1 MKSFFA
7 SFFGTLFAIAL
18 VTVGGFFLL
27 IGIISLI
34 GSTNKG
40 PTVENKSVLV
50 IDLSVPISDAP
61 AEFNTSELISELSGQ
76 ENQRVTLR
84 ELLRSISLA
93 ATDDRISAIFLT
105 GNVTP
110 PANYSSGLAAL
121 REIRDA
127 LVRFKQS
134 KKLIYAHL
142 VVPFTKT
149 YYVAS
154 VADKIYLDREEGM
167 AVSGLVSEQ
176 LRFASLLKKFGI
188 GIQVSKQGKYKSA
201 VEPFVLDNSS
211 PENTEQV
218 QALLSDFWSEITSGI
233 EQARGIPA
241 GTVQQLIA
249 QKGLIDADTALE
261 QKLVTDVEPLTSV
274 MDELKQKY
282 AEDSKNNTFRQITVA
297 NYLAAFDG
305 RIKTAEK
312 GPKVGV
318 VYAEGEIVDGEGDSA
333 TVGGDKLA
341 RAVRKFR
348 FDPDIKAIVLRV
360 NSPGGSALASEVIRS
375 ELESTQKVKPLVV
388 SMGTVAASGGYWI
401 STAANRVFAEPGT
414 ITGSIGVFGLFPNV
428 QKLANDNG
436 VFWNPIETSPYSS
449 LFTVSR
455 PKTEAEL
462 AVVQRSIDHIYD
474 DFLKHVSDARHLPV
488 DSVKEIAQGRVWSGT
503 QAVKLHLVDELGG
516 LGAAISYAGK
526 LANLGDAPKLTEY
539 PVKKDLNERLK
550 DLFKGNERPP
560 VSKLDPI
567 NRELKALET
576 NLQTLT
582 HLNDPQGVYA
592 LLPIGI
598 EWK

>member
-7 SFFGTLFAIAL
+7 SFFGTLFAVAL
-18 VTVGGFFLL
+18 IVVGGFFLL

-34 GSTNKG
+34 GSSNKG

-61 AEFNTSELISELSGQ
+61 GEFNTSELISELSGQ

-84 ELLRSISLA
+84 EILRGISLA
-93 ATDDRISAIFLT
+93 ATDDRVSAIFLT

-110 PANYSSGLAAL
+110 VNYSSGLAAL
-121 REIRDA
+121 REIREA
-127 LVRFKQS
+127 LVQFKQS
-134 KKLIYAHL
+134 KKLVYAHL
-142 VVPFTKT
+142 VVPFTRT

-154 VADKIYLDREEGM
+154 VADKIYLDPEEGM

-201 VEPFVLDNSS
+201 VEPYILDTSS

-218 QALLSDFWSEITSGI
+218 QALLSDFWSEITAGI
-233 EQARGIPA
+233 EQARGIAP
-241 GTVQQLIA
+241 GTVQKLIA

-261 QKLVTDVEPLTSV
+261 QKLVTSLEPLTTV

-282 AEDSKNNTFRQITVA
+282 AEDSKNNTFRQITIA

-305 RIKTAEK
+305 RIRTPEK
-312 GPKVGV
+312 GSKVGV
-318 VYAEGEIVDGEGDSA
+318 IYAEGEIVDGEGDTS
-333 TVGGDKLA
+333 TIGGDKLA

-348 FDPDIKAIVLRV
+348 FDPDIKAVVLRV
-360 NSPGGSALASEVIRS
+360 NSPGGSALASEVIRT
-375 ELESTQKVKPLVV
+375 ELESTQRVKPIVV

-414 ITGSIGVFGLFPNV
+414 ITGSIGVFGLLPNV

-436 VFWNPIETSPYSS
+436 VFWNPIETSPYSDI
-449 LFTVSR
+449 FTISR
-455 PKTEAEL
+455 PKTDAEL
-462 AVVQRSIDHIYD
+462 AVFQRSIDRIYE
-474 DFLKHVSDARHLPV
+474 DFLKRVSDARRLSE
-488 DSVKEIAQGRVWSGT
+488 DNVKEIAQGRVWSGT
-503 QAVKLHLVDELGG
+503 QAVKLHLVDEIGG
-516 LGAAISYAGK
+516 LQAAISYAGK
-526 LANLGDAPKLTEY
+526 LVNLGDTPKITEY
-539 PVKKDLNERLK
+539 PAKKDLNERLK
-550 DLFKGNERPP
+550 ELFKGSERPP

-576 NLQTLT
+576 DLQTLT
-582 HLNDPQGVYA
+582 RLNDPQGIYA
-592 LLPIGI
+592 LLPFGI

>member
-18 VTVGGFFLL
+18 VIIGAFLLL

-34 GSTNKG
+34 GSSNKG

-84 ELLRSISLA
+84 EVLRSISLA
-93 ATDDRISAIFLT
+93 TTDDRISAIFLI

-110 PANYSSGLAAL
+110 GSYSSGLAAL
-121 REIRDA
+121 REIREA
-127 LVRFKQS
+127 LLRFKQS
-134 KKLIYAHL
+134 KKPVYAHL
-142 VVPFTKT
+142 VVPFTRT

-154 VADKIYLDREEGM
+154 VADKIYLNREEGM
-167 AVSGLVSEQ
+167 AVTGLVSEQ
-176 LRFASLLKKFGI
+176 LRFASLLKKLGI
-188 GIQVSKQGKYKSA
+188 GVQVSKEGKYKSA

-218 QALLSDFWSEITSGI
+218 QALLSDFWGEITNGI
-233 EQARGIPA
+233 EQARGLKP

-261 QKLVTDVEPLTSV
+261 QNLVTSLEPLTSV

-282 AEDSKNNTFRQITVA
+282 AEDSKHNTFRQITVA

-305 RIKTAEK
+305 RVRTPEK
-312 GPKVGV
+312 GSKVAV
-318 VYAEGEIVDGEGDSA
+318 VYAEGEIVDGEGDSG

-375 ELESTQKVKPLVV
+375 ELESTQKVKPVVV

-401 STAANRVFAEPGT
+401 STVANRVFAEPGT

-436 VFWNPIETSPYSS
+436 VFWNPIETAPYSGLFS
-449 LFTVSR
+449 LSR

-462 AVVQRSIDHIYD
+462 AVLQRSIDRIYD
-474 DFLKHVSDARHLPV
+474 DFLKHVSDARHLPI
-488 DSVKEIAQGRVWSGT
+488 DGVKEIAQGRVWSGT
-503 QAVKLHLVDELGG
+503 QAIKLHLVDEIGG
-516 LGAAISYAGK
+516 LQAAISYAGK
-526 LANLGDAPKLTEY
+526 LANLGDNPKITEY
-539 PVKKDLNERLK
+539 PAKKDLNERLK
-550 DLFKGNERPP
+550 ELFKSTERPP
-560 VSKLDPI
+560 VSKLDSV
-567 NRELKALET
+567 NSELKALET
-576 NLQTLT
+576 ELHTLT
-582 HLNDPQGVYA
+582 HLNDPQGIYA

>member
-18 VTVGGFFLL
+18 VIIGGFLLL

-34 GSTNKG
+34 GSSNKG

-61 AEFNTSELISELSGQ
+61 AELNTSELISELSGQ

-84 ELLRSISLA
+84 EVLRSISLA
-93 ATDDRISAIFLT
+93 TTDDRIPAIFLT
-105 GNVTP
+105 GNVSP
-110 PANYSSGLAAL
+110 GSYSSGLAAL
-121 REIRDA
+121 REIREA
-127 LVRFKQS
+127 LLRFKQS
-134 KKLIYAHL
+134 KKPVYAHL
-142 VVPFTKT
+142 VVPFTRT

-188 GIQVSKQGKYKSA
+188 GVQVSKQGKYKSA
-201 VEPFVLDNSS
+201 VEPFLLDNSS

-218 QALLSDFWSEITSGI
+218 QALLSDFWTEITTGI
-233 EQARGIPA
+233 EQARGIKP
-241 GTVQQLIA
+241 GTVQELIA
-249 QKGLIDADTALE
+249 QKGLIDAETALE
-261 QKLVTDVEPLTSV
+261 QKLVTNLEPLTAV

-305 RIKTAEK
+305 RPRTPEK
-312 GPKVGV
+312 GSKVGI
-318 VYAEGEIVDGEGDSA
+318 VYAEGEIVDGEGDSG

-341 RAVRKFR
+341 RAIRKFR
-348 FDPDIKAIVLRV
+348 FDPDIKGIVLRV

-375 ELESTQKVKPLVV
+375 ELESTQKAKPVVV

-428 QKLANDNG
+428 QKLANENG
-436 VFWNPIETSPYSS
+436 VFWNPIETSPYSD
-449 LFTVSR
+449 LFTISR
-455 PKTEAEL
+455 SKTETEL
-462 AVVQRSIDHIYD
+462 AVLQRTIDHIYD
-474 DFLKHVSDARHLPV
+474 DFLKHVSDARHIPV
-488 DSVKEIAQGRVWSGT
+488 DGVKEIAQGRVWSGS
-503 QAVKLHLVDELGG
+503 QAIKLHLVDEIGG
-516 LGAAISYAGK
+516 LQAAISYAGTS
-526 LANLGDAPKLTEY
+526 ANLGDNPKITEY
-539 PVKKDLNERLK
+539 PAKKDLNEKLK
-550 DLFKGNERPP
+550 ELFKGTERPP

-567 NRELKALET
+567 NRELKALEAE
-576 NLQTLT
+576 LHTLT
-582 HLNDPQGVYA
+582 HLNDPQGIYA

-598 EWK
+598 DWK

>member
-18 VTVGGFFLL
+18 VIIGGFLLL

-34 GSTNKG
+34 GSSNKG

-61 AEFNTSELISELSGQ
+61 AELNTSELISELSGQ

-84 ELLRSISLA
+84 EVLRSISLA
-93 ATDDRISAIFLT
+93 TTDDRIPAIFLT
-105 GNVTP
+105 GNVSP
-110 PANYSSGLAAL
+110 GSYSSGLAAL
-121 REIRDA
+121 REIREA
-127 LVRFKQS
+127 LLRFKQS
-134 KKLIYAHL
+134 KKPVYAHL
-142 VVPFTKT
+142 VVPFTRT

-167 AVSGLVSEQ
+167 AVSGLASEQ

-188 GIQVSKQGKYKSA
+188 GVQVSKQGKYKSA
-201 VEPFVLDNSS
+201 VEPFLLDNSS

-218 QALLSDFWSEITSGI
+218 QALLSDFWTEITTGI
-233 EQARGIPA
+233 EQARGIKP
-241 GTVQQLIA
+241 GTVQELIA
-249 QKGLIDADTALE
+249 QKGLIDAETALE
-261 QKLVTDVEPLTSV
+261 QKLVTNLEPLTAV

-297 NYLAAFDG
+297 NYLTAFDG
-305 RIKTAEK
+305 RPRTPEK
-312 GPKVGV
+312 GSKVGI
-318 VYAEGEIVDGEGDSA
+318 VYAEGEIVDGEGDSS

-341 RAVRKFR
+341 RAIRKFR

-375 ELESTQKVKPLVV
+375 ELESTQKAKPVVV

-401 STAANRVFAEPGT
+401 STVANRVFAEPGT

-428 QKLANDNG
+428 QKLANENG
-436 VFWNPIETSPYSS
+436 VFWNPIETSPYSD
-449 LFTVSR
+449 LFTISR
-455 PKTEAEL
+455 PKTDAEL
-462 AVVQRSIDHIYD
+462 GVLQRTIDHIYD
-474 DFLKHVSDARHLPV
+474 DFLKHVSDARHLPI
-488 DSVKEIAQGRVWSGT
+488 DGVKEIAQGRVWSGS
-503 QAVKLHLVDELGG
+503 QAIKLHLVDEMGG
-516 LGAAISYAGK
+516 LQAAISYAGTSAK
-526 LANLGDAPKLTEY
+526 LGDNPKITEY
-539 PVKKDLNERLK
+539 PVKKDLNEKLK
-550 DLFKGNERPP
+550 ELFKGSERPP

-567 NRELKALET
+567 NQELKALEAE
-576 NLQTLT
+576 LHTLT
-582 HLNDPQGVYA
+582 HLNDPQGIYA

-598 EWK
+598 DWK

>member
-18 VTVGGFFLL
+18 IAIGGFLLL

-34 GSTNKG
+34 GSSNKG

-61 AEFNTSELISELSGQ
+61 AELNTSELISELSGQ
-76 ENQRVTLR
+76 ENQHVTLR
-84 ELLRSISLA
+84 EVLRSISLA
-93 ATDDRISAIFLT
+93 TTDDRISAIFLT
-105 GNVTP
+105 GNITP
-110 PANYSSGLAAL
+110 GSYSSGLAAL
-121 REIRDA
+121 REIREA
-127 LVRFKQS
+127 LLRFKQS
-134 KKLIYAHL
+134 KKPVYAHL
-142 VVPFTKT
+142 VVPFTRT

-167 AVSGLVSEQ
+167 AVTGLVSEQ

-188 GIQVSKQGKYKSA
+188 GVQVSKQGKYKSA
-201 VEPFVLDNSS
+201 VEPFLLDNSS

-218 QALLSDFWSEITSGI
+218 QALLSDFWTEIATGI
-233 EQARGIPA
+233 EQARGIKP
-241 GTVQQLIA
+241 GTLQELIA
-249 QKGLIDADTALE
+249 QKGLIDAETAVE
-261 QKLVTDVEPLTSV
+261 QKLVTSLEPLTAV

-282 AEDSKNNTFRQITVA
+282 AEDSKNNTFRQTTVA

-305 RIKTAEK
+305 RLRTPEK
-312 GPKVGV
+312 GSKIGI
-318 VYAEGEIVDGEGDSA
+318 VYAEGEIVDGEGDSS

-341 RAVRKFR
+341 RAIRKFR

-375 ELESTQKVKPLVV
+375 ELESTQKAKPVVV

-436 VFWNPIETSPYSS
+436 VFWNPIETAPNSD
-449 LFTVSR
+449 LFTISR
-455 PKTEAEL
+455 PKTDAEL
-462 AVVQRSIDHIYD
+462 AVLQRTIDHIYD
-474 DFLKHVSDARHLPV
+474 DFLKHVSDARHLPI
-488 DSVKEIAQGRVWSGT
+488 DSVKEIAQGRVWSGS
-503 QAVKLHLVDELGG
+503 QAIKLHLVDEIGG
-516 LGAAISYAGK
+516 LQAAISYAGTS
-526 LANLGDAPKLTEY
+526 ANLGDNPKITEY
-539 PVKKDLNERLK
+539 PARKDLNEKLK
-550 DLFKGNERPP
+550 ELFKGSERPP
-560 VSKLDPI
+560 VAKLDPI
-567 NRELKALET
+567 NQKLKALEAE
-576 NLQTLT
+576 LHTLT
-582 HLNDPQGVYA
+582 HLNDPKGIYA

>member
-18 VTVGGFFLL
+18 VIIGGFLLL

-34 GSTNKG
+34 GSSNKG
-40 PTVENKSVLV
+40 PTVENKSLLV

-61 AEFNTSELISELSGQ
+61 AELNTSELISELSGQ

-84 ELLRSISLA
+84 EVLRSISLA
-93 ATDDRISAIFLT
+93 TTDDRIPAIFLT
-105 GNVTP
+105 GNVSP
-110 PANYSSGLAAL
+110 GSYSSGLAAL
-121 REIRDA
+121 REIREA
-127 LVRFKQS
+127 LLRFKQS
-134 KKLIYAHL
+134 KKPIYARL
-142 VVPFTKT
+142 VVPFTRT

-167 AVSGLVSEQ
+167 AVSGLASEQ

-188 GIQVSKQGKYKSA
+188 GVQVSKQGKYKSA
-201 VEPFVLDNSS
+201 VEPFLLDNSS

-218 QALLSDFWSEITSGI
+218 QALLSDFWTEITTGI
-233 EQARGIPA
+233 EQARGIKP
-241 GTVQQLIA
+241 GTVQELIA

-261 QKLVTDVEPLTSV
+261 QKLVTNLEPLTAV

-297 NYLAAFDG
+297 NYLTAFDG
-305 RIKTAEK
+305 RPRTPEK
-312 GPKVGV
+312 GSKVGI
-318 VYAEGEIVDGEGDSA
+318 VYAEGEIVDGEGDSS

-341 RAVRKFR
+341 RAIRKFR

-375 ELESTQKVKPLVV
+375 ELDSTQKAKPVVV

-401 STAANRVFAEPGT
+401 STVANRVFAEPGT

-428 QKLANDNG
+428 QKLANENG
-436 VFWNPIETSPYSS
+436 VFWNPIETSPYSD
-449 LFTVSR
+449 LFTISR
-455 PKTEAEL
+455 PKTDAEL
-462 AVVQRSIDHIYD
+462 AVLQRTIDHIYD
-474 DFLKHVSDARHLPV
+474 DFLKHVSAARHMPV
-488 DSVKEIAQGRVWSGT
+488 DGVKEIAQGRVWSGS
-503 QAVKLHLVDELGG
+503 QAIKLHLVDEMGG
-516 LGAAISYAGK
+516 LQAAISYAGTSAK
-526 LANLGDAPKLTEY
+526 LGDNPKITEY
-539 PVKKDLNERLK
+539 PVKKDLNEKLK
-550 DLFKGNERPP
+550 ELFKGSERPP

-567 NRELKALET
+567 NQELKALEAE
-576 NLQTLT
+576 LHTLT
-582 HLNDPQGVYA
+582 HLNDPQGIYA

-598 EWK
+598 DWK

>member
-18 VTVGGFFLL
+18 VTVGGFLLL

-34 GSTNKG
+34 GSSNKG

-50 IDLSVPISDAP
+50 IDLSAPISDAP
-61 AEFNTSELISELSGQ
+61 PEFSTSELISELAGQ

-84 ELLRSISLA
+84 DILRSISLA
-93 ATDDRISAIFLT
+93 GTDDRISAIFLT
-105 GNVTP
+105 GNV
-110 PANYSSGLAAL
+110 PASGYSSGLASLQEVREAL
-121 REIRDA
+121 
-127 LVRFKQS
+127 LRFKQS
-134 KKLIYAHL
+134 KKPVYAHL

-149 YYVAS
+149 YYLAS
-154 VADKIYLDREEGM
+154 IADKIYLDREEGM

-176 LRFASLLKKFGI
+176 LRFASLLKKFGV

-201 VEPFVLDNSS
+201 VEPFLLDNSS

-218 QALLSDFWSEITSGI
+218 KVLLSDFWNEITGGI
-233 EQARGIPA
+233 EQARGLPA
-241 GTVQQLIA
+241 GSVQQVIG

-261 QKLVTDVEPLTSV
+261 QKLVTDLEPLTAV

-297 NYLAAFDG
+297 NYLAAFDN
-305 RIKTAEK
+305 RLRNPEK

-318 VYAEGEIVDGEGDSA
+318 VYAEGEIVDGEGDS
-333 TVGGDKLA
+333 TSVGGDKLA
-341 RAVRKFR
+341 RAIRKFR
-348 FDPDIKAIVLRV
+348 FDPDVKAIVLRV

-375 ELESTQKVKPLVV
+375 ELQATRRVKPIVV

-449 LFTVSR
+449 LFTISR
-455 PKTEAEL
+455 PKSDAEL
-462 AVVQRSIDHIYD
+462 AVLQRAIDRIYD
-474 DFLKHVSDARHLPV
+474 DFVKHVSDARHLPV
-488 DSVKEIAQGRVWSGT
+488 EQVKEIAQGRVWSGA
-503 QAVKLHLVDELGG
+503 QALNLHLVDEFGG
-516 LGAAISYAGK
+516 LQKAISYAGT
-526 LANLGDAPKLTEY
+526 LASLGESPKITEY
-539 PVKKDLNERLK
+539 PGKKDLNERLK
-550 DLFKGNERPP
+550 DIFKGAERPP

-567 NRELKALET
+567 NRELKALESE
-576 NLQTLT
+576 LRALT
-582 HLNDPQGVYA
+582 HLNDPQGAYA
-592 LLPIGI
+592 LLPIGLN
-598 EWK
+598 WK

>member
-18 VTVGGFFLL
+18 VIFGGFLLL

-34 GSTNKG
+34 GSSNKG

-50 IDLSVPISDAP
+50 LDFSVPISDAP
-61 AEFNTSELISELSGQ
+61 AELNTSELISELSGQ

-84 ELLRSISLA
+84 EVLRSISLA
-93 ATDDRISAIFLT
+93 TTDDRISAIFLT
-105 GNVTP
+105 GNITP
-110 PANYSSGLAAL
+110 GSYSSGLAAL
-121 REIRDA
+121 CEIREA
-127 LVRFKQS
+127 LLRFKQS
-134 KKLIYAHL
+134 KKPVYAHL
-142 VVPFTKT
+142 VVPFTRT

-154 VADKIYLDREEGM
+154 VADKIYLDGEEGM
-167 AVSGLVSEQ
+167 AVTGLVSEQ

-188 GIQVSKQGKYKSA
+188 GVQVSKQGKYKSA
-201 VEPFVLDNSS
+201 VEPFLLDNSS

-218 QALLSDFWSEITSGI
+218 QALLSDFWTEITTGI
-233 EQARGIPA
+233 EQARGIKP

-249 QKGLIDADTALE
+249 EKGLIDAKTALE
-261 QKLVTDVEPLTSV
+261 QKLVTSLEPLTSV

-305 RIKTAEK
+305 RLRTPEK

-318 VYAEGEIVDGEGDSA
+318 VYAEGEIVDGEGDSS

-341 RAVRKFR
+341 RAIRKFR
-348 FDPDIKAIVLRV
+348 FDPDVKAIVLRV
-360 NSPGGSALASEVIRS
+360 NSPGGSVLASEVIRS
-375 ELESTQKVKPLVV
+375 ELESTQRIKPVVV

-414 ITGSIGVFGLFPNV
+414 ITGSIGVFGLLPNV

-436 VFWNPIETSPYSS
+436 IFWNPIETSPYSS
-449 LFTVSR
+449 LFTISR

-462 AVVQRSIDHIYD
+462 AVFQRGIDRVYD

-488 DSVKEIAQGRVWSGT
+488 DGVKEIAQGRVWSGS
-503 QAVKLHLVDELGG
+503 QAIKLHLVDEIGG
-516 LGAAISYAGK
+516 LQSAISYAGTS
-526 LANLGDAPKLTEY
+526 ANLGDNPKITEY
-539 PVKKDLNERLK
+539 PAKKDLNEKLK
-550 DLFKGNERPP
+550 ELFKGNERPP

-567 NRELKALET
+567 NRELKALEAE
-576 NLQTLT
+576 LHMLT
-582 HLNDPQGVYA
+582 HLNDPQGIYA

-598 EWK
+598 DWK

>member
-18 VTVGGFFLL
+18 VIVGGFLLL

-34 GSTNKG
+34 GSSSKG
-40 PTVENKSVLV
+40 PTVENKSMLV

-61 AEFNTSELISELSGQ
+61 PEFNTSQLLSELSGQ

-84 ELLRSISLA
+84 EVLRSISLA

-105 GNVTP
+105 GNVVP
-110 PANYSSGLAAL
+110 VNYSSGLAAL
-121 REIRDA
+121 REIREA
-127 LVRFKQS
+127 LIRFKQS
-134 KKLIYAHL
+134 KKLVYAHL
-142 VVPFTKT
+142 VVPFTRT

-167 AVSGLVSEQ
+167 ALSGLVSEQ

-201 VEPFVLDNSS
+201 VEPYVLDSSS

-218 QALLSDFWSEITSGI
+218 QSLLSDFWSEITTGI
-233 EQARGIPA
+233 EQARNLPA
-241 GTVQQLIA
+241 GTVQQLIS
-249 QKGLIDADTALE
+249 QKGLIDADTALQ
-261 QKLVTDVEPLTSV
+261 QKLVTDLVPLTSV

-297 NYLAAFDG
+297 NYLATFDG
-305 RIKTAEK
+305 RVRAAEK
-312 GPKVGV
+312 GSKVGV
-318 VYAEGEIVDGEGDSA
+318 IYAEGEIVDGEGDSA
-333 TVGGDKLA
+333 SIGGDKLA
-341 RAVRKFR
+341 RAIRKFR

-375 ELESTQKVKPLVV
+375 ELESTQKMKPIVV

-401 STAANRVFAEPGT
+401 STTANRVFAEPGT
-414 ITGSIGVFGLFPNV
+414 ITGSIGVFGLLPNV

-436 VFWNPIETSPYSS
+436 VFWNPIETSPYSD
-449 LFTVSR
+449 LFSIAR
-455 PKTEAEL
+455 PKTDAEL
-462 AVVQRSIDHIYD
+462 AVIQGAIDRIYD

-503 QAVKLHLVDELGG
+503 QAVKLHLVDEIGG
-516 LGAAISYAGK
+516 LQTAISYAGT
-526 LANLGDAPKLTEY
+526 LANLGDSPKITEY
-539 PVKKDLNERLK
+539 PAKKDLSEKLQE
-550 DLFKGNERPP
+550 LFKNNERPP

-576 NLQTLT
+576 DLQTLT

>member
-18 VTVGGFFLL
+18 VIIGGFLLL

-34 GSTNKG
+34 GSSNKG

-61 AEFNTSELISELSGQ
+61 AELNTSELISELSGQ

-84 ELLRSISLA
+84 EVLRSISLA
-93 ATDDRISAIFLT
+93 TTDDRIPAIFLT
-105 GNVTP
+105 GNVSP
-110 PANYSSGLAAL
+110 GSYSSGLAAL
-121 REIRDA
+121 REIREA
-127 LVRFKQS
+127 LLRFKQS
-134 KKLIYAHL
+134 KKPVYAHL
-142 VVPFTKT
+142 VVPFTRT

-188 GIQVSKQGKYKSA
+188 GVQVSKQGKYKSA
-201 VEPFVLDNSS
+201 VEPFLLDNSS

-218 QALLSDFWSEITSGI
+218 QALLSDFWTEITTGI
-233 EQARGIPA
+233 EQARGIKP
-241 GTVQQLIA
+241 GTVQELIA
-249 QKGLIDADTALE
+249 QKGLIDAETALE
-261 QKLVTDVEPLTSV
+261 QKLVTNLDPLTAV

-305 RIKTAEK
+305 RPRTPEK
-312 GPKVGV
+312 GSKVGI
-318 VYAEGEIVDGEGDSA
+318 VYAEGEIVDGEGDSG

-341 RAVRKFR
+341 RAIRKFR
-348 FDPDIKAIVLRV
+348 FDPDIKGIVLRV

-375 ELESTQKVKPLVV
+375 ELESTQKAKPVVV

-428 QKLANDNG
+428 QKLANENG
-436 VFWNPIETSPYSS
+436 VFWNPIETSPYSD
-449 LFTVSR
+449 LFTISR
-455 PKTEAEL
+455 PKTDAEL
-462 AVVQRSIDHIYD
+462 AVLQRTIDHIYD
-474 DFLKHVSDARHLPV
+474 DFLKHVSDARHIPV
-488 DSVKEIAQGRVWSGT
+488 DGVKEIAQGRVWSGS
-503 QAVKLHLVDELGG
+503 QAIKLHLVDEIGG
-516 LGAAISYAGK
+516 LQAAISYAGTS
-526 LANLGDAPKLTEY
+526 ANLGDNPKITEY
-539 PVKKDLNERLK
+539 PAKKDLNEKLK
-550 DLFKGNERPP
+550 ELFKGTERPP

-567 NRELKALET
+567 NRELKALEAE
-576 NLQTLT
+576 LHTLT
-582 HLNDPQGVYA
+582 HLNDPQGIYA

-598 EWK
+598 DWK

>member
-18 VTVGGFFLL
+18 VAVGGFLLL

-34 GSTNKG
+34 GSSNKG

-50 IDLSVPISDAP
+50 IDLSAPISDAP
-61 AEFNTSELISELSGQ
+61 PEFSTSELISELAGQ

-84 ELLRSISLA
+84 DILRSISLA
-93 ATDDRISAIFLT
+93 ATDDRIKAIFLT
-105 GNVTP
+105 GNVLSSG
-110 PANYSSGLAAL
+110 YSSGLATL
-121 REIRDA
+121 QEIREA
-127 LVRFKQS
+127 LGRFKES
-134 KKLIYAHL
+134 KKPVYAHL

-149 YYVAS
+149 YYLAS

-167 AVSGLVSEQ
+167 AVTGLVSEQ

-201 VEPFVLDNSS
+201 VEPFLLDNSS

-218 QALLSDFWSEITSGI
+218 RALLSDFWSEITTGI
-233 EQARGIPA
+233 EQARGLPA
-241 GTVQQLIA
+241 GTVEQLIS

-261 QKLVTDVEPLTSV
+261 QKLVTDLEPLTAV

-282 AEDSKNNTFRQITVA
+282 SEDSKNNTFRQVTVA
-297 NYLAAFDG
+297 NYLAAFDN
-305 RIKTAEK
+305 RARSPEK
-312 GPKVGV
+312 GSRVGV
-318 VYAEGEIVDGEGDSA
+318 VYAEGEIVDGEGDS
-333 TVGGDKLA
+333 TSLGGDKLA
-341 RAVRKFR
+341 RAIRKFR

-360 NSPGGSALASEVIRS
+360 NSPGGSVLASEVIRT
-375 ELESTQKVKPLVV
+375 ELEATKKVKPIVV

-414 ITGSIGVFGLFPNV
+414 ITGSIGVFGLLPNV
-428 QKLANDNG
+428 QKLANENG

-449 LFTVSR
+449 LFTISR

-462 AVVQRSIDHIYD
+462 AVFQRAIDRTYD

-488 DSVKEIAQGRVWSGT
+488 ENVKEIAQGRVWSGA
-503 QAVKLHLVDELGG
+503 QALKLHLVDEIGG
-516 LGAAISYAGK
+516 LQAAISYAGK
-526 LANLGDAPKLTEY
+526 SASLGESPKIAEY
-539 PVKKDLNERLK
+539 PAKKDLNERLK
-550 DLFKGNERPP
+550 EIFKGAERPP

-576 NLQTLT
+576 ELQALT

-592 LLPIGI
+592 LLPIGLN
-598 EWK
+598 WK

>member
-18 VTVGGFFLL
+18 VIIGGFLLL

-34 GSTNKG
+34 GSSNKG

-61 AEFNTSELISELSGQ
+61 AELNTSELISELSGQ

-84 ELLRSISLA
+84 EVLRSISLA
-93 ATDDRISAIFLT
+93 TTDDRIPAIFLT
-105 GNVTP
+105 GNVSP
-110 PANYSSGLAAL
+110 GSYSSGLAAL
-121 REIRDA
+121 REIREA
-127 LVRFKQS
+127 LLRFKQS
-134 KKLIYAHL
+134 KKPVYAHL
-142 VVPFTKT
+142 VVPFTRT

-167 AVSGLVSEQ
+167 AVSGLASEQ

-188 GIQVSKQGKYKSA
+188 GVQVSKQGKYKSA
-201 VEPFVLDNSS
+201 VEPFLLDNSS

-218 QALLSDFWSEITSGI
+218 QALLSDFWTEITTGI
-233 EQARGIPA
+233 EQARGIKP
-241 GTVQQLIA
+241 GTLQELIA
-249 QKGLIDADTALE
+249 QKGLIDAETALE
-261 QKLVTDVEPLTSV
+261 QKLVTTLEPLTAV

-305 RIKTAEK
+305 RPRTPEK
-312 GPKVGV
+312 GSKVGI
-318 VYAEGEIVDGEGDSA
+318 VYAEGEIVDGEGDSS

-341 RAVRKFR
+341 RAIRKFR

-375 ELESTQKVKPLVV
+375 ELESTQKAKPVVV

-401 STAANRVFAEPGT
+401 STVANRVFAEPGT

-428 QKLANDNG
+428 QKLANENG
-436 VFWNPIETSPYSS
+436 VFWNPIETSPYSD
-449 LFTVSR
+449 LFTISR
-455 PKTEAEL
+455 PKTDAEL
-462 AVVQRSIDHIYD
+462 AVLQRTIDHIYD
-474 DFLKHVSDARHLPV
+474 DFLKHVSDARHIPV
-488 DSVKEIAQGRVWSGT
+488 DGVKEMAQGRVWSGN
-503 QAVKLHLVDELGG
+503 QAIKLHLVDEIGG
-516 LGAAISYAGK
+516 LQAAISYAGTS
-526 LANLGDAPKLTEY
+526 ANLGDNPKITEY
-539 PVKKDLNERLK
+539 PAKKDLNEKLK
-550 DLFKGNERPP
+550 ELFKGSERPP

-567 NRELKALET
+567 NQELKALEAE
-576 NLQTLT
+576 LHTLT
-582 HLNDPQGVYA
+582 HLNDPQGIYA

-598 EWK
+598 DWK

>member
-18 VTVGGFFLL
+18 VIIGGFLLL

-34 GSTNKG
+34 GSSNKG

-61 AEFNTSELISELSGQ
+61 AELNTSELISELSGQ

-84 ELLRSISLA
+84 EVLRSISLA
-93 ATDDRISAIFLT
+93 TTDDRIPAIFLT
-105 GNVTP
+105 GNVSP
-110 PANYSSGLAAL
+110 GSYSSGLAAL
-121 REIRDA
+121 REIREA
-127 LVRFKQS
+127 LLRFKQS
-134 KKLIYAHL
+134 KKPVYAHL
-142 VVPFTKT
+142 VVPFTRT

-188 GIQVSKQGKYKSA
+188 GVQVSKQGKYKSA
-201 VEPFVLDNSS
+201 VEPFLLDNSS

-218 QALLSDFWSEITSGI
+218 QALLSDFWTEITTGI
-233 EQARGIPA
+233 EQARGIKP
-241 GTVQQLIA
+241 GTVQELIA
-249 QKGLIDADTALE
+249 QKGLIDAETALE
-261 QKLVTDVEPLTSV
+261 QKLVTNLEPLTAV

-305 RIKTAEK
+305 RPRTPEK
-312 GPKVGV
+312 GSKVGI
-318 VYAEGEIVDGEGDSA
+318 VYAEGEIVDGEGDSG

-341 RAVRKFR
+341 RAIRKFR
-348 FDPDIKAIVLRV
+348 FDPDIKGIVLRV

-375 ELESTQKVKPLVV
+375 ELESTQKAKPVVV

-428 QKLANDNG
+428 QKLANENG
-436 VFWNPIETSPYSS
+436 VFWNPIETSPYSD
-449 LFTVSR
+449 LFTISR
-455 PKTEAEL
+455 PKTDAEL
-462 AVVQRSIDHIYD
+462 AVLQRTIDHIYD
-474 DFLKHVSDARHLPV
+474 DFLKHVSDARHIPV
-488 DSVKEIAQGRVWSGT
+488 DGVKEIAQGRVWSGS
-503 QAVKLHLVDELGG
+503 QAIKLHLVDEIGG
-516 LGAAISYAGK
+516 LQAAISYAGTS
-526 LANLGDAPKLTEY
+526 ANLGDNPKITEY
-539 PVKKDLNERLK
+539 PAKKDLNEKLK
-550 DLFKGNERPP
+550 ELFKGTERPP

-567 NRELKALET
+567 NRELKALEAE
-576 NLQTLT
+576 LHTLT
-582 HLNDPQGVYA
+582 HLNDPQGIYA

-598 EWK
+598 DWK

>member
-18 VTVGGFFLL
+18 IIIGGFLLL

-34 GSTNKG
+34 GSSNKG

-61 AEFNTSELISELSGQ
+61 AELNTSELISELSGQ

-84 ELLRSISLA
+84 EVLRSISLA

-110 PANYSSGLAAL
+110 GSYSSGLAAL
-121 REIRDA
+121 REIREA
-127 LVRFKQS
+127 LLHFKQS
-134 KKLIYAHL
+134 KKPIYAHL
-142 VVPFTKT
+142 VVPFTRT

-167 AVSGLVSEQ
+167 AVTGLVSEQ

-188 GIQVSKQGKYKSA
+188 GVQVSKQGKYKSA
-201 VEPFVLDNSS
+201 VEPFLLDNSS

-218 QALLSDFWSEITSGI
+218 QALLSDFWTEITTGI
-233 EQARGIPA
+233 EQARGIKP
-241 GTVQQLIA
+241 GTLQELIA
-249 QKGLIDADTALE
+249 QKGLIDAETALE
-261 QKLVTDVEPLTSV
+261 QKLVTSLEPLTGV

-305 RIKTAEK
+305 RLRTPEK
-312 GPKVGV
+312 GSKVGI
-318 VYAEGEIVDGEGDSA
+318 VYAEGEIVDGEGDA
-333 TVGGDKLA
+333 TTVGGDKLA
-341 RAVRKFR
+341 RAIRKFR

-375 ELESTQKVKPLVV
+375 ELESTQKAKPVVV

-401 STAANRVFAEPGT
+401 STAAKRVFAEPGT

-436 VFWNPIETSPYSS
+436 VFWNPIETAPNSD
-449 LFTVSR
+449 LFTISR
-455 PKTEAEL
+455 PKTDAEL
-462 AVVQRSIDHIYD
+462 AVLQRTIDHIYD

-488 DSVKEIAQGRVWSGT
+488 DSVKEMAQGRVWSGS
-503 QAVKLHLVDELGG
+503 QAIKLHLVDEIGG
-516 LGAAISYAGK
+516 LQAAISYAGTS
-526 LANLGDAPKLTEY
+526 ANLGDNPKITEY
-539 PVKKDLNERLK
+539 PAKKDLNEKLK
-550 DLFKGNERPP
+550 ELLKGSERPP
-560 VSKLDPI
+560 VAKLDPI
-567 NRELKALET
+567 NQKLKALEAE
-576 NLQTLT
+576 LRTLT
-582 HLNDPQGVYA
+582 HLNDPKGIYA

>member
-18 VTVGGFFLL
+18 VIIGGFLLL

-34 GSTNKG
+34 GSSNKG

-61 AEFNTSELISELSGQ
+61 AELNTSELISELSGQ

-84 ELLRSISLA
+84 EVLRSISLA
-93 ATDDRISAIFLT
+93 TTDDRISAIFLT

-110 PANYSSGLAAL
+110 GSYSSGLAAL
-121 REIRDA
+121 REIREA
-127 LVRFKQS
+127 LLRFKQS
-134 KKLIYAHL
+134 KKPIYAHL
-142 VVPFTKT
+142 VVPFTRT

-188 GIQVSKQGKYKSA
+188 GVQVSKQGKYKSA
-201 VEPFVLDNSS
+201 VEPFLLDNSS

-218 QALLSDFWSEITSGI
+218 QALLSDFWTEITTGI
-233 EQARGIPA
+233 EQARGIKP
-241 GTVQQLIA
+241 GTVQELIA
-249 QKGLIDADTALE
+249 QKGLIDAETALE
-261 QKLVTDVEPLTSV
+261 QKLVTNLEPLTAV

-305 RIKTAEK
+305 RPRTPEK
-312 GPKVGV
+312 GSKVGI
-318 VYAEGEIVDGEGDSA
+318 VYAEGEIVDGEGDSG

-341 RAVRKFR
+341 RAIRKFR
-348 FDPDIKAIVLRV
+348 FDPDIKGIVLRV

-375 ELESTQKVKPLVV
+375 ELESTQKAKPVVV

-428 QKLANDNG
+428 QKLANENG
-436 VFWNPIETSPYSS
+436 VFWNPIETSPYSD
-449 LFTVSR
+449 LFTISR
-455 PKTEAEL
+455 PKTDAEL
-462 AVVQRSIDHIYD
+462 AVLQRTIDHIYD
-474 DFLKHVSDARHLPV
+474 DFLKHVSDARHIPV
-488 DSVKEIAQGRVWSGT
+488 DGVKEIAQGRVWSGS
-503 QAVKLHLVDELGG
+503 QAIKLHLVDEIGG
-516 LGAAISYAGK
+516 LQAAISYAGTS
-526 LANLGDAPKLTEY
+526 ANLGDNPKITEY
-539 PVKKDLNERLK
+539 PAKKDLNEKLK
-550 DLFKGNERPP
+550 ELFKGTERPP

-567 NRELKALET
+567 NRELKALEAE
-576 NLQTLT
+576 LHTLT
-582 HLNDPQGVYA
+582 HLNDPQGIYA

-598 EWK
+598 DWK

>member
-18 VTVGGFFLL
+18 VIIGAFLLL

-34 GSTNKG
+34 GSSNKG

-84 ELLRSISLA
+84 EVLRSISLA
-93 ATDDRISAIFLT
+93 TTDDRISAIFLT

-110 PANYSSGLAAL
+110 GSYSSGLAAL
-121 REIRDA
+121 REIREA
-127 LVRFKQS
+127 LLRFKQS
-134 KKLIYAHL
+134 KKPVYAHL
-142 VVPFTKT
+142 VVPFTRT

-154 VADKIYLDREEGM
+154 VADKIYLNREEGM
-167 AVSGLVSEQ
+167 AVTGLVSEQ
-176 LRFASLLKKFGI
+176 LRFASLLKKLGI
-188 GIQVSKQGKYKSA
+188 GVQVSKEGKYKSA

-218 QALLSDFWSEITSGI
+218 QALLSDFWGEITNGI
-233 EQARGIPA
+233 EQARGLKP

-261 QKLVTDVEPLTSV
+261 QNLVTSLEPLTSV

-282 AEDSKNNTFRQITVA
+282 AEDSKHNTFRQITVA

-305 RIKTAEK
+305 RVRTPEK
-312 GPKVGV
+312 GSKVAV
-318 VYAEGEIVDGEGDSA
+318 VYAEGEIVDGEGDSG

-375 ELESTQKVKPLVV
+375 ELESTQKVKPVVV

-401 STAANRVFAEPGT
+401 STVANRVFAEPGT

-436 VFWNPIETSPYSS
+436 VFWNPIETAPYSGLFS
-449 LFTVSR
+449 LSR

-462 AVVQRSIDHIYD
+462 AVLQRSIDRIYD
-474 DFLKHVSDARHLPV
+474 DFLKHVSDARHLPI
-488 DSVKEIAQGRVWSGT
+488 DGVKEIAQGRVWSGT
-503 QAVKLHLVDELGG
+503 QAIKLHLVDEIGG
-516 LGAAISYAGK
+516 LQAAISYAGK
-526 LANLGDAPKLTEY
+526 LANLGDNPKITEY
-539 PVKKDLNERLK
+539 PAKKDLNERLK
-550 DLFKGNERPP
+550 ELFKSTERPP
-560 VSKLDPI
+560 VSKLDSV
-567 NRELKALET
+567 NSELKALET
-576 NLQTLT
+576 ELHTLT
-582 HLNDPQGVYA
+582 HLNDPQGIYA

>member
-18 VTVGGFFLL
+18 LVVGGFLLL

-34 GSTNKG
+34 GSSNKG

-50 IDLSVPISDAP
+50 IDLSVPIADAP
-61 AEFNTSELISELSGQ
+61 TELNTSELISELSGQ

-84 ELLRSISLA
+84 EVLRSISLA
-93 ATDDRISAIFLT
+93 TTDDRISAIFLT
-105 GNVTP
+105 GNVAP
-110 PANYSSGLAAL
+110 GSYSSGLAAL
-121 REIRDA
+121 REIREA
-127 LVRFKQS
+127 LLRFKQS
-134 KKLIYAHL
+134 KKPVYAHL
-142 VVPFTKT
+142 VVPFTRT

-154 VADKIYLDREEGM
+154 VADKIYLNREEGM

-176 LRFASLLKKFGI
+176 LRFASLLKKLGI
-188 GIQVSKQGKYKSA
+188 GVQVSKQGKYKSA
-201 VEPFVLDNSS
+201 VEPFLLDNSS

-218 QALLSDFWSEITSGI
+218 QALLSDFWTEITTGI
-233 EQARGIPA
+233 EQARGIKP
-241 GTVQQLIA
+241 GTLQQLIA
-249 QKGLIDADTALE
+249 QKGLIDAETALE
-261 QKLVTDVEPLTSV
+261 QKLVTSLEPLTAV
-274 MDELKQKY
+274 MDELKQKH
-282 AEDSKNNTFRQITVA
+282 AEDKKNNTFRQITVA
-297 NYLAAFDG
+297 NYLMAFDG
-305 RIKTAEK
+305 RLRTPEK

-318 VYAEGEIVDGEGDSA
+318 VYAEGDIVDGEGDSS

-375 ELESTQKVKPLVV
+375 ELESTQKAKPVVV

-436 VFWNPIETSPYSS
+436 IFWNPIETSPYSN
-449 LFTVSR
+449 LFTISR
-455 PKTEAEL
+455 PKTDPEL
-462 AVVQRSIDHIYD
+462 AVFQRSIDHIYD

-488 DSVKEIAQGRVWSGT
+488 DGVKEIAQGRVWSGS
-503 QAVKLHLVDELGG
+503 QALKLHLVDELGG
-516 LGAAISYAGK
+516 LQAAISYAGT
-526 LANLGDAPKLTEY
+526 LANLGDNPKITEY
-539 PVKKDLNERLK
+539 PAKKDLNEKLK
-550 DLFKGNERPP
+550 ELLKGTERPP

-567 NRELKALET
+567 NHELKALAAK
-576 NLQTLT
+576 LDTLT
-582 HLNDPQGVYA
+582 HLNDPQGIYA
-592 LLPIGI
+592 FLPIGI
-598 EWK
+598 DWK

>member
-18 VTVGGFFLL
+18 VIIGGFLLL

-34 GSTNKG
+34 GSSNKG

-61 AEFNTSELISELSGQ
+61 AELNTSELISELSGQ

-84 ELLRSISLA
+84 EVLRSISLA
-93 ATDDRISAIFLT
+93 TTDDRIPAIFLT
-105 GNVTP
+105 GNVSP
-110 PANYSSGLAAL
+110 GSYSSGLAAL
-121 REIRDA
+121 REIREA
-127 LVRFKQS
+127 LLRFKQS
-134 KKLIYAHL
+134 KKPVYAHL
-142 VVPFTKT
+142 VVPFTRT

-188 GIQVSKQGKYKSA
+188 GVQVSKQGKYKSA
-201 VEPFVLDNSS
+201 VEPFLLDNSS

-218 QALLSDFWSEITSGI
+218 QALLSDFWTEITTGI
-233 EQARGIPA
+233 EQARGIKP
-241 GTVQQLIA
+241 GTVQELIA
-249 QKGLIDADTALE
+249 QKGLIDAETALE
-261 QKLVTDVEPLTSV
+261 QKLVTNLEPLTAV

-305 RIKTAEK
+305 RPRTPEK
-312 GPKVGV
+312 GSKVGI
-318 VYAEGEIVDGEGDSA
+318 VYAEGEIVDGEGDSG

-341 RAVRKFR
+341 RASRKFR
-348 FDPDIKAIVLRV
+348 FDPDIKGIVLRV

-375 ELESTQKVKPLVV
+375 ELESTQKAKPVVV

-428 QKLANDNG
+428 QKLANENG
-436 VFWNPIETSPYSS
+436 VFWNPIETSPYSD
-449 LFTVSR
+449 LFTISR
-455 PKTEAEL
+455 PKTDAEL
-462 AVVQRSIDHIYD
+462 AVLQRTIDHIYD
-474 DFLKHVSDARHLPV
+474 DFLKHVSDARHIPV
-488 DSVKEIAQGRVWSGT
+488 DGVKEIAQGRVWSGS
-503 QAVKLHLVDELGG
+503 QAIKLHLVDEIGG
-516 LGAAISYAGK
+516 LQAAISYAGTS
-526 LANLGDAPKLTEY
+526 ANLGDNPKITEY
-539 PVKKDLNERLK
+539 PAKKDLNEKLK
-550 DLFKGNERPP
+550 ELFKGSERPP

-567 NRELKALET
+567 NQKLKALEAE
-576 NLQTLT
+576 LQTLT
-582 HLNDPQGVYA
+582 HLNDPKGIYA

>member
-18 VTVGGFFLL
+18 VIIGGFLLL

-34 GSTNKG
+34 GSSNKG

-61 AEFNTSELISELSGQ
+61 AELNTSELISELSGQ

-84 ELLRSISLA
+84 EVLRSISLA
-93 ATDDRISAIFLT
+93 TTDDRVPAIFLT

-110 PANYSSGLAAL
+110 GSYSSGLATL
-121 REIRDA
+121 REIREA
-127 LVRFKQS
+127 LLRFKQS
-134 KKLIYAHL
+134 KKPVYAHL
-142 VVPFTKT
+142 VVPFTRT

-188 GIQVSKQGKYKSA
+188 GVQVSKQGKYKSA
-201 VEPFVLDNSS
+201 VEPFLLDNSS

-218 QALLSDFWSEITSGI
+218 QALLSDFWTEITTGI
-233 EQARGIPA
+233 EQARGIKP
-241 GTVQQLIA
+241 GTLQELIA
-249 QKGLIDADTALE
+249 QKGLIDAETALD
-261 QKLVTDVEPLTSV
+261 QKLVTTLEPLTAV

-305 RIKTAEK
+305 RPRTPEK
-312 GPKVGV
+312 GSKVGI
-318 VYAEGEIVDGEGDSA
+318 VYAEGEIVDGEGDSS

-341 RAVRKFR
+341 RAIRKFR

-375 ELESTQKVKPLVV
+375 ELDSTQKAKPVVV

-414 ITGSIGVFGLFPNV
+414 ITGSIGVFGLFPNL

-436 VFWNPIETSPYSS
+436 VFWNPIETSPYSN
-449 LFTVSR
+449 LFTISR
-455 PKTEAEL
+455 PKTDAEL
-462 AVVQRSIDHIYD
+462 AVLQRTIDHIYD
-474 DFLKHVSDARHLPV
+474 DFLKHVSDARHIPV
-488 DSVKEIAQGRVWSGT
+488 DGVKEMAQGRVWSGN
-503 QAVKLHLVDELGG
+503 QAIKLHLVDEIGG
-516 LGAAISYAGK
+516 LQAAISYAGTS
-526 LANLGDAPKLTEY
+526 ANLGDNPKITEY
-539 PVKKDLNERLK
+539 PAKKDLNEKLK
-550 DLFKGNERPP
+550 ELFKGSERPP
-560 VSKLDPI
+560 VSKVDPI
-567 NRELKALET
+567 NQELKALEAE
-576 NLQTLT
+576 LHTLT
-582 HLNDPQGVYA
+582 HLNDPQGIYA

-598 EWK
+598 DWK

>member
-18 VTVGGFFLL
+18 VIVGGFLLL

-34 GSTNKG
+34 GSSSKG

-61 AEFNTSELISELSGQ
+61 PEFNTSQLLSELSGQ

-84 ELLRSISLA
+84 EVLRSISLA

-105 GNVTP
+105 GNVVP
-110 PANYSSGLAAL
+110 VNYSSGLAAL
-121 REIRDA
+121 REIREA
-127 LVRFKQS
+127 LIRFKQS
-134 KKLIYAHL
+134 KKLVYAHL
-142 VVPFTKT
+142 VVPFTRT

-167 AVSGLVSEQ
+167 ALSGLVSEQ

-201 VEPFVLDNSS
+201 VEPYVLDSSS

-218 QALLSDFWSEITSGI
+218 QSLLSDFWSEITTGI
-233 EQARGIPA
+233 EQARNLPA
-241 GTVQQLIA
+241 GTVQQLIS
-249 QKGLIDADTALE
+249 QKGLIDADTALQ
-261 QKLVTDVEPLTSV
+261 QKLVTDLVPLTSV

-297 NYLAAFDG
+297 NYLATFDG
-305 RIKTAEK
+305 RVRAAEK
-312 GPKVGV
+312 GSKVGV
-318 VYAEGEIVDGEGDSA
+318 IYAEGEIVDGEGDSA
-333 TVGGDKLA
+333 SIGGDKLA
-341 RAVRKFR
+341 RAIRKFR

-375 ELESTQKVKPLVV
+375 ELESTQKMKPIVV

-401 STAANRVFAEPGT
+401 STTANRVFAEPGT
-414 ITGSIGVFGLFPNV
+414 ITGSIGVFGLLPNV

-436 VFWNPIETSPYSS
+436 VFWNPIETSPYSD
-449 LFTVSR
+449 LFSIAR
-455 PKTEAEL
+455 PKTDAEL
-462 AVVQRSIDHIYD
+462 AVIQGAIDRIYD

-503 QAVKLHLVDELGG
+503 QAVKLHLVDEIGG
-516 LGAAISYAGK
+516 LQTAISYAGT
-526 LANLGDAPKLTEY
+526 LANLGDSPKITEY
-539 PVKKDLNERLK
+539 PAKKDLSEKLQE
-550 DLFKGNERPP
+550 LFKNNERPP

-576 NLQTLT
+576 DLQTLT

>member
-18 VTVGGFFLL
+18 VIIGGFLLL

-34 GSTNKG
+34 GSSNKG
-40 PTVENKSVLV
+40 PTVENKSLLV

-61 AEFNTSELISELSGQ
+61 AELNTAELISELSGQ

-84 ELLRSISLA
+84 EVLRSISLA
-93 ATDDRISAIFLT
+93 TTDDRIPAIFLT
-105 GNVTP
+105 GNVSP
-110 PANYSSGLAAL
+110 GSYSSGLAAL
-121 REIRDA
+121 REIREA
-127 LVRFKQS
+127 LLRFKQS
-134 KKLIYAHL
+134 KKPVYARL
-142 VVPFTKT
+142 VVPFTRT

-167 AVSGLVSEQ
+167 AVSGLASEQ

-188 GIQVSKQGKYKSA
+188 GVQVSKQGKYKSA
-201 VEPFVLDNSS
+201 VEPFLLDNSS

-218 QALLSDFWSEITSGI
+218 QALLSDFWTEITTGI
-233 EQARGIPA
+233 EQARGIKP
-241 GTVQQLIA
+241 GTVQELIA
-249 QKGLIDADTALE
+249 QKGLIDAETALE
-261 QKLVTDVEPLTSV
+261 QKLVTNLEPLTAV

-297 NYLAAFDG
+297 NYLTAFDG
-305 RIKTAEK
+305 RPRTPEK
-312 GPKVGV
+312 GSKVGI
-318 VYAEGEIVDGEGDSA
+318 VYAEGEIVDGEGDSS

-341 RAVRKFR
+341 RAIRKFR

-375 ELESTQKVKPLVV
+375 ELESTQKAKPVVV

-428 QKLANDNG
+428 QKLANENG
-436 VFWNPIETSPYSS
+436 VFWNPIETSPYSD
-449 LFTVSR
+449 LFTISR
-455 PKTEAEL
+455 PKTDAEL
-462 AVVQRSIDHIYD
+462 AVLQRTIDHIYD
-474 DFLKHVSDARHLPV
+474 DFLKHVSDARHMPV
-488 DSVKEIAQGRVWSGT
+488 DKVKEIAQGRVWSGS
-503 QAVKLHLVDELGG
+503 QAIKLHLVDEIGG
-516 LGAAISYAGK
+516 LQAAISYAGTS
-526 LANLGDAPKLTEY
+526 ANLGDNPKITEY
-539 PVKKDLNERLK
+539 PAKKDLNEKLK
-550 DLFKGNERPP
+550 ELFKGSERPP

-567 NRELKALET
+567 NQELKALEAE
-576 NLQTLT
+576 LHTLT
-582 HLNDPQGVYA
+582 HLNDPQGIYA

-598 EWK
+598 DWK

>member
-18 VTVGGFFLL
+18 VIIGGFLLL

-34 GSTNKG
+34 GSSNKG
-40 PTVENKSVLV
+40 PTVENKSLLV

-61 AEFNTSELISELSGQ
+61 AELNTAELISELSGQ

-84 ELLRSISLA
+84 EVLRSISLA
-93 ATDDRISAIFLT
+93 TTDDRIPAIFLT
-105 GNVTP
+105 GNVSP
-110 PANYSSGLAAL
+110 GSYSSGLAAL
-121 REIRDA
+121 REIREA
-127 LVRFKQS
+127 LLRFKQS
-134 KKLIYAHL
+134 KKPVYARL
-142 VVPFTKT
+142 VVPFTRT

-167 AVSGLVSEQ
+167 AVSGLASEQ

-188 GIQVSKQGKYKSA
+188 GVQVSKQGKYKSA
-201 VEPFVLDNSS
+201 VEPFLLDNSS

-218 QALLSDFWSEITSGI
+218 QALLSDFWTEITTGI
-233 EQARGIPA
+233 EQARGIKP
-241 GTVQQLIA
+241 GTVQELIA
-249 QKGLIDADTALE
+249 QKGLIDAETALE
-261 QKLVTDVEPLTSV
+261 QKLVTNLEPLTAV

-297 NYLAAFDG
+297 NYLTAFDG
-305 RIKTAEK
+305 RPRTPEK
-312 GPKVGV
+312 GSKVGI
-318 VYAEGEIVDGEGDSA
+318 VYAEGEIVDGEGDSS

-341 RAVRKFR
+341 RAIRKFR

-375 ELESTQKVKPLVV
+375 ELESTQKAKPVVV

-428 QKLANDNG
+428 QKLANENG
-436 VFWNPIETSPYSS
+436 VFWNPIETSPYSD
-449 LFTVSR
+449 LFTISR
-455 PKTEAEL
+455 PKTDAEL
-462 AVVQRSIDHIYD
+462 AVLQRTIDHIYD
-474 DFLKHVSDARHLPV
+474 DFLKHVSDARHMPV
-488 DSVKEIAQGRVWSGT
+488 DGVKEIAQGRVWSGS
-503 QAVKLHLVDELGG
+503 QAIKLHLVDEMGG
-516 LGAAISYAGK
+516 LQAAISYAGTSAK
-526 LANLGDAPKLTEY
+526 LGDNPKITEY
-539 PVKKDLNERLK
+539 PVKKDLNEKLK
-550 DLFKGNERPP
+550 ELFKGSERPP

-567 NRELKALET
+567 NQELKALEAE
-576 NLQTLT
+576 LHTLT
-582 HLNDPQGVYA
+582 HLNDPQGIYA

-598 EWK
+598 DWK

>member
-18 VTVGGFFLL
+18 VIIGGFLLL

-34 GSTNKG
+34 GSSNKG

-61 AEFNTSELISELSGQ
+61 AELNTSELISELSGQ

-84 ELLRSISLA
+84 EVLRSISLA
-93 ATDDRISAIFLT
+93 TTDDRIPAIFLT
-105 GNVTP
+105 GNVSP
-110 PANYSSGLAAL
+110 GSYSSGLAAL
-121 REIRDA
+121 REIREA
-127 LVRFKQS
+127 LLRFKQS
-134 KKLIYAHL
+134 KKPVYAHL
-142 VVPFTKT
+142 VVPFTRT

-167 AVSGLVSEQ
+167 AVSGLASEQ

-188 GIQVSKQGKYKSA
+188 GVQVSKQGKYKSA
-201 VEPFVLDNSS
+201 VEPFLLDNSS

-218 QALLSDFWSEITSGI
+218 QALLSDFWTEITTGI
-233 EQARGIPA
+233 EQARGIKP
-241 GTVQQLIA
+241 GTVQELIA
-249 QKGLIDADTALE
+249 QKGLIDAETALE
-261 QKLVTDVEPLTSV
+261 QKLVTNLEPLTAV

-297 NYLAAFDG
+297 NYLTAFDG
-305 RIKTAEK
+305 RPRTPEK
-312 GPKVGV
+312 GSKVGI
-318 VYAEGEIVDGEGDSA
+318 VYAEGEIVDGEGDSS

-341 RAVRKFR
+341 RAIRKFR

-375 ELESTQKVKPLVV
+375 ELESTQKAKPVVV

-428 QKLANDNG
+428 QKLANENG
-436 VFWNPIETSPYSS
+436 VFWNPIETSPYSN
-449 LFTVSR
+449 LFTISR
-455 PKTEAEL
+455 PKTDAEL
-462 AVVQRSIDHIYD
+462 AVLQRTIDHIYD

-488 DSVKEIAQGRVWSGT
+488 DGVKEIAQGRVWSGS
-503 QAVKLHLVDELGG
+503 QAIKLHLVDEMGG
-516 LGAAISYAGK
+516 LQAAISYAGTSAK
-526 LANLGDAPKLTEY
+526 LGDNPKITEY
-539 PVKKDLNERLK
+539 PVKKDLNEKLK
-550 DLFKGNERPP
+550 ELFKGSERPP

-567 NRELKALET
+567 NQELKALEAE
-576 NLQTLT
+576 LHTLT
-582 HLNDPQGVYA
+582 HLNDPQGIYA

-598 EWK
+598 DWK

>member
-7 SFFGTLFAIAL
+7 SFFGTLFAIGL
-18 VTVGGFFLL
+18 IIIGGFLLL

-34 GSTNKG
+34 GSSNKG

-61 AEFNTSELISELSGQ
+61 AELNTSELISELSGQ

-84 ELLRSISLA
+84 EVLRSISLA
-93 ATDDRISAIFLT
+93 TTDDRIPAIFLT
-105 GNVTP
+105 GNVSP
-110 PANYSSGLAAL
+110 GSYSSGLAAL
-121 REIRDA
+121 REIREA
-127 LVRFKQS
+127 LLRFKQS
-134 KKLIYAHL
+134 KKPVYAHL
-142 VVPFTKT
+142 VVPFTRT

-188 GIQVSKQGKYKSA
+188 GVQVSKQGKYKSA
-201 VEPFVLDNSS
+201 VEPFLLDNSS

-218 QALLSDFWSEITSGI
+218 QALLSDFWTEITTGI
-233 EQARGIPA
+233 EQARGIKP
-241 GTVQQLIA
+241 GTVQELIA
-249 QKGLIDADTALE
+249 QKGLIDAETALE
-261 QKLVTDVEPLTSV
+261 QKLVTNLEPLTAV

-305 RIKTAEK
+305 RPRTPEK
-312 GPKVGV
+312 GSKVGI
-318 VYAEGEIVDGEGDSA
+318 VYAEGEIVDGEGDSG

-341 RAVRKFR
+341 RAIRKFR
-348 FDPDIKAIVLRV
+348 FDPDIKGIVLRV

-375 ELESTQKVKPLVV
+375 ELESTQKAKPVVV

-428 QKLANDNG
+428 QKLANENG
-436 VFWNPIETSPYSS
+436 VFWNPIETSPYSD
-449 LFTVSR
+449 LFTISR
-455 PKTEAEL
+455 PKTDAEL
-462 AVVQRSIDHIYD
+462 AVLQRTIDHIYD

-488 DSVKEIAQGRVWSGT
+488 DGVKEIAQGRVWSGS
-503 QAVKLHLVDELGG
+503 QAIKLHLVDEIGG
-516 LGAAISYAGK
+516 LQAAISYAGTS
-526 LANLGDAPKLTEY
+526 ANLGDNPKITEY
-539 PVKKDLNERLK
+539 PAKKDLNEKLK
-550 DLFKGNERPP
+550 ELFKGSERPP

-567 NRELKALET
+567 NRELKALEAE
-576 NLQTLT
+576 LHTLT
-582 HLNDPQGVYA
+582 HLNDPQGIYA

-598 EWK
+598 DWK

>member
-18 VTVGGFFLL
+18 VIIGGFLLL

-34 GSTNKG
+34 GSSNKG

-61 AEFNTSELISELSGQ
+61 AELNTSELISELSGQ

-84 ELLRSISLA
+84 EVLRSISLA
-93 ATDDRISAIFLT
+93 TTDDRIPAIFLT
-105 GNVTP
+105 GNVSP
-110 PANYSSGLAAL
+110 GSYSSGLAAL
-121 REIRDA
+121 REIREA
-127 LVRFKQS
+127 LLRFKQS
-134 KKLIYAHL
+134 KKPVYAHL
-142 VVPFTKT
+142 VVPFTRT

-167 AVSGLVSEQ
+167 AVSGLASEQ

-188 GIQVSKQGKYKSA
+188 GVQVSKQGKYKSA
-201 VEPFVLDNSS
+201 VEPFLLDNSS

-218 QALLSDFWSEITSGI
+218 QALLSDFWTEITTGI
-233 EQARGIPA
+233 EQARGIKP
-241 GTVQQLIA
+241 GTVQELIA
-249 QKGLIDADTALE
+249 QKGLIDAETALE
-261 QKLVTDVEPLTSV
+261 QKLVTNLEPLTAV

-297 NYLAAFDG
+297 NYLTAFDG
-305 RIKTAEK
+305 RPRTPEK
-312 GPKVGV
+312 GSKVGI
-318 VYAEGEIVDGEGDSA
+318 VYAEGEIVDGEGDSS

-341 RAVRKFR
+341 RAIRKFR

-375 ELESTQKVKPLVV
+375 ELESTQKAKPVVV

-401 STAANRVFAEPGT
+401 STVANRVFAEPGT

-428 QKLANDNG
+428 QKLANENG
-436 VFWNPIETSPYSS
+436 VFWNPIETSPYSD
-449 LFTVSR
+449 LFTISR
-455 PKTEAEL
+455 PKTDAEL
-462 AVVQRSIDHIYD
+462 GVLQRTIDHIYD

-488 DSVKEIAQGRVWSGT
+488 DGVKEIAQGRVWSGS
-503 QAVKLHLVDELGG
+503 QAIKLHLVDEMGG
-516 LGAAISYAGK
+516 LQAAISYAGTSAK
-526 LANLGDAPKLTEY
+526 LGDNPKITEY
-539 PVKKDLNERLK
+539 PVKKDLNEKLK
-550 DLFKGNERPP
+550 ELFKGSERPP

-567 NRELKALET
+567 NQELKALEAE
-576 NLQTLT
+576 LHTLT
-582 HLNDPQGVYA
+582 HLNDPQGIYA

-598 EWK
+598 DWK

>member
-7 SFFGTLFAIAL
+7 SFFGTLFAIGL
-18 VTVGGFFLL
+18 IIIGGFLLL

-34 GSTNKG
+34 GSSNKG

-61 AEFNTSELISELSGQ
+61 AELNTSELISELSGQ

-84 ELLRSISLA
+84 EVLRSISLA
-93 ATDDRISAIFLT
+93 TTDDRIPAIFLT
-105 GNVTP
+105 GNVSP
-110 PANYSSGLAAL
+110 GSYSSGLAAL
-121 REIRDA
+121 REIREA
-127 LVRFKQS
+127 LLRFKQS
-134 KKLIYAHL
+134 KKPVYAHL
-142 VVPFTKT
+142 VVPFTRT

-188 GIQVSKQGKYKSA
+188 GVQVSKQGKYKSA
-201 VEPFVLDNSS
+201 VEPFLLDNSS

-218 QALLSDFWSEITSGI
+218 QALLSDFWTEITTGI
-233 EQARGIPA
+233 EQARGIKP
-241 GTVQQLIA
+241 GTVQELIA
-249 QKGLIDADTALE
+249 QKGLIDAETALE
-261 QKLVTDVEPLTSV
+261 QKLVTNLEPLTAV

-305 RIKTAEK
+305 RPRTPEK
-312 GPKVGV
+312 GSKVGI
-318 VYAEGEIVDGEGDSA
+318 VYAEGEIVDGEGDSG

-341 RAVRKFR
+341 RAIRKFR
-348 FDPDIKAIVLRV
+348 FDPDIKGIVLRV

-375 ELESTQKVKPLVV
+375 ELESTQKAKPVVV

-428 QKLANDNG
+428 QKLANENG
-436 VFWNPIETSPYSS
+436 VFWNPIETSPYSD
-449 LFTVSR
+449 LFTISR
-455 PKTEAEL
+455 PKTDAEL
-462 AVVQRSIDHIYD
+462 AVLQRTIDHIYD
-474 DFLKHVSDARHLPV
+474 DFLKHVSDARHIPV
-488 DSVKEIAQGRVWSGT
+488 DGVKEIAQGRVWSGS
-503 QAVKLHLVDELGG
+503 QAIKLHLVDEIGG
-516 LGAAISYAGK
+516 LQAAISYAGTS
-526 LANLGDAPKLTEY
+526 ANLGDNPKITEY
-539 PVKKDLNERLK
+539 PAKKDLNEKLK
-550 DLFKGNERPP
+550 ELFKGTERPP

-567 NRELKALET
+567 NRELKALEAE
-576 NLQTLT
+576 LHTLT
-582 HLNDPQGVYA
+582 HLNDPQGIYA

-598 EWK
+598 DWK

>member
-18 VTVGGFFLL
+18 VIIGGFLLL

-34 GSTNKG
+34 GSSNKG

-61 AEFNTSELISELSGQ
+61 AELNTSELISELSGQ

-84 ELLRSISLA
+84 EVLRSISLA
-93 ATDDRISAIFLT
+93 TTDDRIPAIFLT
-105 GNVTP
+105 GNVSP
-110 PANYSSGLAAL
+110 GSYSSGLAAL
-121 REIRDA
+121 REIREA
-127 LVRFKQS
+127 LLRFKQS
-134 KKLIYAHL
+134 KKPVYAHL
-142 VVPFTKT
+142 VVPFTRT

-188 GIQVSKQGKYKSA
+188 GVQVSKQGKYKSA
-201 VEPFVLDNSS
+201 VEPFLLDNSS

-218 QALLSDFWSEITSGI
+218 QALLSDFWTEITTGI
-233 EQARGIPA
+233 EQARGIKP
-241 GTVQQLIA
+241 GTVQELIA
-249 QKGLIDADTALE
+249 QKGLIDAETALE
-261 QKLVTDVEPLTSV
+261 QKLVTSLEPLTAV

-297 NYLAAFDG
+297 NFLAAFDG
-305 RIKTAEK
+305 RLRTPEK
-312 GPKVGV
+312 GSKVGI
-318 VYAEGEIVDGEGDSA
+318 VYAEGEIVDGEGDSS

-341 RAVRKFR
+341 RAIRKFR
-348 FDPDIKAIVLRV
+348 FDPDIKGIVLRV

-375 ELESTQKVKPLVV
+375 ELESTQKAKPVVV

-428 QKLANDNG
+428 QKLANENG
-436 VFWNPIETSPYSS
+436 VFWNPIETSPYSD
-449 LFTVSR
+449 LFTISR
-455 PKTEAEL
+455 PKTDAEL
-462 AVVQRSIDHIYD
+462 AVLQRTIDHIYD
-474 DFLKHVSDARHLPV
+474 DFLKHVSDARHIPV
-488 DSVKEIAQGRVWSGT
+488 DGVKEIAQGRVWSGS
-503 QAVKLHLVDELGG
+503 QAIKLHLVDEIGG
-516 LGAAISYAGK
+516 LQAAISYAGTS
-526 LANLGDAPKLTEY
+526 ANLGDNPKITEY
-539 PVKKDLNERLK
+539 PAKKDLNEKLK
-550 DLFKGNERPP
+550 ELFKGTERPP

-567 NRELKALET
+567 NRELKALEAE
-576 NLQTLT
+576 LHTLT
-582 HLNDPQGVYA
+582 HLNDPQGIYA

-598 EWK
+598 DWK

>member
-18 VTVGGFFLL
+18 VIIGGFLLL

-34 GSTNKG
+34 GSSNKG

-61 AEFNTSELISELSGQ
+61 AELNTSELISELSGQ

-84 ELLRSISLA
+84 EVLRSISLA
-93 ATDDRISAIFLT
+93 TTDDRVPAIFLT

-110 PANYSSGLAAL
+110 GGYSSGLATL
-121 REIRDA
+121 REIREA
-127 LVRFKQS
+127 LLRFKQS
-134 KKLIYAHL
+134 KKPVYAHL
-142 VVPFTKT
+142 VVPFTRT

-188 GIQVSKQGKYKSA
+188 GVQVSKQGKYKSA
-201 VEPFVLDNSS
+201 VEPFLLDNSS

-218 QALLSDFWSEITSGI
+218 QALLSDFWTEITTGI
-233 EQARGIPA
+233 EQARGIQP
-241 GTVQQLIA
+241 GTLQELIA
-249 QKGLIDADTALE
+249 QKGLIDAETALE
-261 QKLVTDVEPLTSV
+261 QKLVTTLEPLTAV

-305 RIKTAEK
+305 RPRTPEK
-312 GPKVGV
+312 GSKVGI
-318 VYAEGEIVDGEGDSA
+318 VYAEGEIVDGEGDSS

-341 RAVRKFR
+341 RAIRKFR

-375 ELESTQKVKPLVV
+375 ELDSTQKAKPVVV

-428 QKLANDNG
+428 QKLANENG
-436 VFWNPIETSPYSS
+436 VFWNPIETSPYSD
-449 LFTVSR
+449 LFTISR
-455 PKTEAEL
+455 PKTDAEL
-462 AVVQRSIDHIYD
+462 AVLQRTIDHIYD
-474 DFLKHVSDARHLPV
+474 DFLKHVSAARHMPV
-488 DSVKEIAQGRVWSGT
+488 DGVKEIAQGRVWSGS
-503 QAVKLHLVDELGG
+503 QAIKLHLVDEIGG
-516 LGAAISYAGK
+516 LQAAISYAGTS
-526 LANLGDAPKLTEY
+526 ANLGDNPKITEY
-539 PVKKDLNERLK
+539 PAKKDLNEKLK
-550 DLFKGNERPP
+550 ELFKGNERPP

-567 NRELKALET
+567 NQELKALEAE
-576 NLQTLT
+576 LHTLT
-582 HLNDPQGVYA
+582 HLNDPQGIYA

-598 EWK
+598 DWK

>member
-18 VTVGGFFLL
+18 VIIGGFLLL

-61 AEFNTSELISELSGQ
+61 AELTTPELISELAGQ

-84 ELLRSISLA
+84 EVLRSVSLA

-105 GNVTP
+105 GNVTSVS
-110 PANYSSGLAAL
+110 YSSGLAAL
-121 REIRDA
+121 REIREA

-134 KKLIYAHL
+134 KKLVYAQL

-154 VADKIYLDREEGM
+154 VADKIYLDGQEGM
-167 AVSGLVSEQ
+167 ALTGLVSEQ

-188 GIQVSKQGKYKSA
+188 GVQVSKQGKYKSA
-201 VEPFVLDNSS
+201 VEPFILDNSS

-218 QALLSDFWSEITSGI
+218 QALLSDFWSEITTGI
-233 EQARGIPA
+233 EQARGIKP
-241 GTVQQLIA
+241 GTVQQLIG
-249 QKGLIDADTALE
+249 QKGLIDAETALE
-261 QKLVTDVEPLTSV
+261 QKLVTSLEPLTGV

-282 AEDSKNNTFRQITVA
+282 AEDRKNNTFRQITVA

-305 RIKTAEK
+305 RIRTPEK
-312 GPKVGV
+312 GAKVGI
-318 VYAEGEIVDGEGDSA
+318 VYAEGDIVDGEGDA
-333 TVGGDKLA
+333 NTVGGDKLA
-341 RAVRKFR
+341 RAIRKFR
-348 FDPDIKAIVLRV
+348 FDPDVKAIVLRI

-375 ELESTQKVKPLVV
+375 ELESTQKVKPIVV

-401 STAANRVFAEPGT
+401 STVANRVFAEPGT
-414 ITGSIGVFGLFPNV
+414 ITGSIGVFGLLPNV

-436 VFWNPIETSPYSS
+436 VFWNPIETSPYSD
-449 LFTVSR
+449 LFTISR
-455 PKTEAEL
+455 PKTDAEL
-462 AVVQRSIDHIYD
+462 AVFQRGIDHIYD
-474 DFLKHVSDARHLPV
+474 NFLKVVSDARHLPING
-488 DSVKEIAQGRVWSGT
+488 VKEIAQGRVWSGS
-503 QAVKLHLVDELGG
+503 QALKLHLVDEIGG
-516 LGAAISYAGK
+516 LQSAIAYAGT
-526 LANLGDAPKLTEY
+526 LANLGDNPKVTEY
-539 PVKKDLNERLK
+539 PAKKDLNERLK
-550 DLFKGNERPP
+550 ELIKGTERPP

-567 NRELKALET
+567 NRELKTLET
-576 NLQTLT
+576 ELQTLT

-592 LLPIGI
+592 LLPIGV
-598 EWK
+598 EWR

>member
-18 VTVGGFFLL
+18 VIIGGFLLL

-34 GSTNKG
+34 GSSNKG

-61 AEFNTSELISELSGQ
+61 AELNTSELISELSGQ

-84 ELLRSISLA
+84 EVLRSISLA
-93 ATDDRISAIFLT
+93 TTDDRIPAIFLT
-105 GNVTP
+105 GNVSP
-110 PANYSSGLAAL
+110 GSYSSGLAAL
-121 REIRDA
+121 REIREA
-127 LVRFKQS
+127 LLRFKQS
-134 KKLIYAHL
+134 KKPVYAHL
-142 VVPFTKT
+142 VVPFTRT

-167 AVSGLVSEQ
+167 AVSGLASEQ

-188 GIQVSKQGKYKSA
+188 GVQVSKQGKYKSA
-201 VEPFVLDNSS
+201 VEPFLLDNSS

-218 QALLSDFWSEITSGI
+218 QALLSDFWTEITTGI
-233 EQARGIPA
+233 EQARGIKP
-241 GTVQQLIA
+241 GTVQELIA
-249 QKGLIDADTALE
+249 QKGLIDAETALE
-261 QKLVTDVEPLTSV
+261 QKLVTNLEPLTAV

-297 NYLAAFDG
+297 NYLTAFDG
-305 RIKTAEK
+305 RPRTPEK
-312 GPKVGV
+312 GSKVGI
-318 VYAEGEIVDGEGDSA
+318 VYAEGEIVDGEGDSS

-341 RAVRKFR
+341 RAIRKFR

-375 ELESTQKVKPLVV
+375 ELESTQKAKPVVV

-414 ITGSIGVFGLFPNV
+414 ITGSIGVFGLFPNL

-436 VFWNPIETSPYSS
+436 VFWNPIETSPYSN
-449 LFTVSR
+449 LFTISR
-455 PKTEAEL
+455 PKTDAEL
-462 AVVQRSIDHIYD
+462 AVLQRTIDHIYD
-474 DFLKHVSDARHLPV
+474 DFLKHVSDARHIPV
-488 DSVKEIAQGRVWSGT
+488 DGVKEMAQGRVWSGS
-503 QAVKLHLVDELGG
+503 QAIKLHLVDEMGG
-516 LGAAISYAGK
+516 LQAAISYAGT
-526 LANLGDAPKLTEY
+526 LAKLGDNPKITEY
-539 PVKKDLNERLK
+539 PVKKDLNEKLK
-550 DLFKGNERPP
+550 ELFKGSERPP

-567 NRELKALET
+567 NQELKALEAE
-576 NLQTLT
+576 LHTLT
-582 HLNDPQGVYA
+582 HLNDPQGIYA

-598 EWK
+598 DWK

>member
-18 VTVGGFFLL
+18 VIIGGFLLL

-34 GSTNKG
+34 GSSNKG

-61 AEFNTSELISELSGQ
+61 AELNTSELISELSGQ

-84 ELLRSISLA
+84 EVLRSISLA
-93 ATDDRISAIFLT
+93 TTDDRVPAIFLT

-110 PANYSSGLAAL
+110 GSYSSGLATL
-121 REIRDA
+121 REIREA
-127 LVRFKQS
+127 LLRFKQS
-134 KKLIYAHL
+134 KKPVYAHL
-142 VVPFTKT
+142 VVPFTRT

-188 GIQVSKQGKYKSA
+188 GVQVSKQGKYKSA
-201 VEPFVLDNSS
+201 VEPFLLDNSS

-218 QALLSDFWSEITSGI
+218 QALLSDFWTEITTGI
-233 EQARGIPA
+233 EQARGIQP
-241 GTVQQLIA
+241 GTLQELIA
-249 QKGLIDADTALE
+249 QKGLIDAETALE
-261 QKLVTDVEPLTSV
+261 QKLVTTLEPLTAV

-305 RIKTAEK
+305 RPRTPEK
-312 GPKVGV
+312 GSKVGI
-318 VYAEGEIVDGEGDSA
+318 VYAEGEIVDGEGDSS

-341 RAVRKFR
+341 RAIRKFR

-375 ELESTQKVKPLVV
+375 ELDSTQKAKPVVV

-414 ITGSIGVFGLFPNV
+414 ITGSIGVFGLFPNL

-436 VFWNPIETSPYSS
+436 VFWNPIETSPYSN
-449 LFTVSR
+449 LFTISR
-455 PKTEAEL
+455 PKTDAEL
-462 AVVQRSIDHIYD
+462 AVLQRTIDHIYD
-474 DFLKHVSDARHLPV
+474 DFLKHVSDARHIPV
-488 DSVKEIAQGRVWSGT
+488 DGVKEMAQGRVWSGN
-503 QAVKLHLVDELGG
+503 QAIKLHLVDEIGG
-516 LGAAISYAGK
+516 LQAAISYAGTS
-526 LANLGDAPKLTEY
+526 ANLGDNPKITEY
-539 PVKKDLNERLK
+539 PAKKDLNEKLK
-550 DLFKGNERPP
+550 ELFKGSERPP
-560 VSKLDPI
+560 VSKVDPI
-567 NRELKALET
+567 NQELKALEAE
-576 NLQTLT
+576 LHTLT
-582 HLNDPQGVYA
+582 HLNDPQGIYA

-598 EWK
+598 DWK

>member
-18 VTVGGFFLL
+18 VIVAGFFLL

-34 GSTNKG
+34 GSSNRG

-61 AEFNTSELISELSGQ
+61 AEFSTSELISELSGQ

-84 ELLRSISLA
+84 EVLRSISLA
-93 ATDDRISAIFLT
+93 TTDDRISAIFLT
-105 GNVTP
+105 GNVAP
-110 PANYSSGLAAL
+110 VSYSSGLAAL
-121 REIRDA
+121 REIREA
-127 LVRFKQS
+127 LLRFKQS
-134 KKLIYAHL
+134 KKLVYAHL

-154 VADKIYLDREEGM
+154 IADKIYLDREEGM

-201 VEPFVLDNSS
+201 VEPYLLDSSS

-218 QALLSDFWSEITSGI
+218 QALLSDFWNEITTGI
-233 EQARGIPA
+233 EQARGIQP

-261 QKLVTDVEPLTSV
+261 QKLVTNLEPLTSV
-274 MDELKQKY
+274 MEELKQKY

-297 NYLAAFDG
+297 NYLAAFEG
-305 RIKTAEK
+305 RLRTPGK
-312 GPKVGV
+312 GSKVGV
-318 VYAEGEIVDGEGDSA
+318 VYAEGEIVDGEGDS
-333 TVGGDKLA
+333 TSVGGDKLA

-375 ELESTQKVKPLVV
+375 ELESTQKMKPVVV

-436 VFWNPIETSPYSS
+436 VFWNPIATSPYSD
-449 LFTVSR
+449 LFTISR
-455 PKTEAEL
+455 PKTDAEL
-462 AVVQRSIDHIYD
+462 AVFQRSIDRIYD
-474 DFLKHVSDARHLPV
+474 DFLKHVSDARHLPI
-488 DSVKEIAQGRVWSGT
+488 DGVKEIAQGRVWSGS
-503 QAVKLHLVDELGG
+503 QAIKLHLVDEIGG
-516 LGAAISYAGK
+516 LQSAISYAGT
-526 LANLGDAPKLTEY
+526 LANLGDSPKIAEY
-539 PVKKDLNERLK
+539 PAKKDLNEKLK
-550 DLFKGNERPP
+550 ELFKSNERPP

-576 NLQTLT
+576 ELHTLT